1 MTAKEICAT
10 KQMKILQPSVGAN
23 ALFSEHRKHAGQH
36 FRSSLYDIARCGCAM
51 SGGRKIFA
59 APVRH
64 ARHTERISIS
74 SPGDFQLGA
83 KTAVARVPEIVL
95 PYCLDFLRRRSV
107 YVGGV
112 DPKGAQEAP
121 FYYLHLRREAR
132 SVVSV
137 PWESGPLAA
146 QTTRAPVFLF
156 SPGRCG
162 STLLSAILSAA
173 GLPNVSEPDFY
184 TQATTALG
192 ASRFNPLRPA
202 IQKAVWAMGADLA
215 AALDPAQPPLVKLRA
230 ESCRAPDLLWQPLER
245 RTLFMTRGFESWAR
259 STGRAFRNG
268 PDKAV
273 RKYLRAMT
281 CYAWLRQYSDCH
293 LLHYEDLLAA
303 PVDTMAALA
312 RFLGRDI
319 GADAVTSTMKE
330 DSQEGTPLRQGA
342 RADQPGWEKRF
353 DATMAL
359 WNSDR
364 VRGVRG
370 RLGVDELRTG

>member
-1 MTAKEICAT
+1 MT
-10 KQMKILQPSVGAN
+10 V
-23 ALFSEHRKHAGQH
+23 
-36 FRSSLYDIARCGCAM
+36 
-51 SGGRKIFA
+51 GRKIFI
-59 APVRH
+59 APVRA
-64 ARHTERISIS
+64 ARRTERISIS
-74 SPGDFQLGA
+74 SPGDFRLGA
-83 KTAVARVPEIVL
+83 KTPVAGAPEVVL

-112 DPKGAQEAP
+112 DPQGAQSAP
-121 FYYLHLRREAR
+121 FYYLYLRREAR

-137 PWESGPLAA
+137 PWEFGPLAE
-146 QTTRAPVFLF
+146 QSVHAPVFLF

-173 GLPNVSEPDFY
+173 GTPNVSEPDFY
-184 TQATTALG
+184 TQATTAL
-192 ASRFNPLRPA
+192 AANPFNPLGRTM
-202 IQKAVWAMGADLA
+202 QQAVWNLGADLA
-215 AALDPAQPPLVKLRA
+215 AALDPAAPPVVKLRA

-268 PDKAV
+268 PHKTV
-273 RKYLRAMT
+273 RKYLSAMT
-281 CYAWLRQYSDCH
+281 CYAWLRRYSECH

-303 PVDTMAALA
+303 PLDTTQALA
-312 RFLGRDI
+312 GFLRRDI
-319 GADAVTSTMKE
+319 AAAAVASTMKE
-330 DSQEGTPLRQGA
+330 DSQEGTPLGQGV
-342 RADQPGWEKRF
+342 RTDQPGWEKRF

-364 VRGVRG
+364 VRRVRG